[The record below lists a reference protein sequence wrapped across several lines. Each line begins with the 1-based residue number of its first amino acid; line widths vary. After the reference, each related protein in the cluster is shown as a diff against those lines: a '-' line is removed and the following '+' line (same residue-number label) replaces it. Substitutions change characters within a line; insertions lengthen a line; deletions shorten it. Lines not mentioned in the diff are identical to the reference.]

1 MCLRKADKYE
11 EMAMVLNVSL
21 DRLLSQI
28 NEIDN
33 QRRKES
39 ELREA
44 QEKKIQVS
52 VVIEVRRRV

>member
-11 EMAMVLNVSL
+11 EMAIVLNVSL

-52 VVIEVRRRV
+52 VVVEVK